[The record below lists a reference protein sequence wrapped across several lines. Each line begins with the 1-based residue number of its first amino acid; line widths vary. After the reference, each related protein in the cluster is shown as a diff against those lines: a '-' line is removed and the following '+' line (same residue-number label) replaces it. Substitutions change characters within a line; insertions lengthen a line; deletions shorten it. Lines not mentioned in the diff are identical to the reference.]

1 MEINMMEIEK
11 MDRKMAKESITTK
24 INKYIM
30 VNEKMIKRMGEGLLS
45 MRMMTSMRAIGSM
58 V

>member
-1 MEINMMEIEK
+1 MMEIEK

>member
-24 INKYIM
+24 INRYIM
-30 VNEKMIKRMGEGLLS
+30 VNEKMTKRMGEGLLS